1 MMKQFIIIIPI
12 LLLTL
17 STFAQKKNN
26 GIEYKYNL
34 EPIYTTTELVWYGN
48 DLSRS
53 HMLDFKQFE
62 EGGKIKKVHFPGI
75 LAELEYRYNQEFML
89 RSTKKEKVIFDMVSI
104 QDLYKTN
111 LDASS
116 FIVSRSTEMT
126 IEDIKDIVKLYNLP
140 QKKGVGV
147 VNIVEMFH
155 KPEVVVTGYVTFF
168 DIATREVYY
177 STKMKGVAGGGG
189 GFNLYWS
196 NGIKRIMQYF
206 FVNGYYSKAMKQFK
220 NQSST
225 N

>member
-1 MMKQFIIIIPI
+1 MKQIITIFTI
-12 LLLTL
+12 LLVTV
-17 STFAQKKNN
+17 SAFAQKKNN

-34 EPIYTTTELVWYGN
+34 EPIYNSSEVTWYGN
-48 DLSRS
+48 DLSNSR
-53 HMLDFKQFE
+53 MFDFKQFE
-62 EGGKIKKVHFPGI
+62 EGEKIKNVHFPGI
-75 LAELEYRYNQEFML
+75 LAELEYRYNEEFML
-89 RSTKKEKVIFDMVSI
+89 RSTKKGRVVFDMVSV

-111 LDASS
+111 LDPNK
-116 FIVSRSTEMT
+116 FIVSRPTELT
-126 IEDIKDIVKLYNLP
+126 IEDVKNIVKLYDLP
-140 QKKGVGV
+140 QKEGVGV

-168 DIATREVYY
+168 DIASREVYY

-206 FVNGYYSKAMKQFK
+206 FVNGYYSKAIREIKK
-220 NQSST
+220 QSST